1 MMNTMNK
8 INYEKVIGWLLSS
21 VTLIFFFYCTV
32 YMYGLFHSQCINKEF
47 LTWDPELRYIITLK
61 MMNFLREGK
70 IFHFIGVFFDSPHW
84 PSLRNVIESII
95 FLFIDHS
102 SDKVILFTYLFFI
115 FIPVSIFILLFS
127 LYKIDLTFGILFCF
141 FILTLLQSD
150 PLWLYSLTGML
161 ELQGAFLFPFVSYIT
176 WKVFHDPNFLQH
188 RKNGWITF
196 LVTFLLYQTKYPYG
210 YMLVLFLVI
219 FHTFIFPKE
228 TWNFGW
234 SYLITYKTPKKKIF
248 SILSLI
254 IFFYFIAFKGNLTGK
269 LPGYLIYSSLLFF
282 LIDFF
287 IFFFRTANKEE
298 NLRLYFLIQW
308 ILFPIILWIMI
319 QPDRFGSYSGQIT
332 HVETQGFNPG
342 QEIDKN
348 LDYLLVFFTEFIMN
362 GFKEFH
368 LSYLILIGNIF
379 LMMFGLFNVYKGKEI
394 SLSFYFSTI
403 SLLTFLELS
412 LFTSN
417 RLARHTYH
425 LYPTMILS
433 IVLFVIPLS
442 LEHKRKAILL
452 SIFLLGMVTFPFL
465 RNPLLSLQKTEIC
478 YTGHDPNDYMT
489 PKWIES
495 IGLSRLEKNT
505 ILYNMV
511 NPLHVNKAD
520 TEYLLYKI
528 AYDRRLK
535 VLFDPKRA
543 SQLKNEY
550 DEIWITGNSCSPS
563 DKFREQSEI
572 LQSWGFQTEKIEVLS
587 NDFGCIQIISK

>member
-21 VTLIFFFYCTV
+21 LTLIFFFYCTV
-32 YMYGLFHSQCINKEF
+32 YMYGLFYSQCINKEF

-70 IFHFIGVFFDSPHW
+70 IFHFVGVFFDSPHW
-84 PSLRNVIESII
+84 PSLRNVIESIF
-95 FLFIDHS
+95 FLFTNHS
-102 SDKVILFTYLFFI
+102 SDKVILFTYLFFVFMPI
-115 FIPVSIFILLFS
+115 SFFVLLLSI
-127 LYKIDLTFGILFCF
+127 YKMNLTFGILFCF
-141 FILTLLQSD
+141 FVLTLLQSD

-161 ELQGAFLFPFVSYIT
+161 ELQGAFLFPFVSFLT
-176 WKVFHDPNFLQH
+176 WKVFHDPIFTQH

-196 LVTFLLYQTKYPYG
+196 LITFMLYQTKYPYG
-210 YMLVLFLVI
+210 YMLVLFLVV
-219 FHTFIFPKE
+219 FHTLIFPKD

-234 SYLITYKTPKKKIF
+234 SYLITYRSPKKKIF
-248 SILSLI
+248 SIISLI
-254 IFFYFIAFKGNLTGK
+254 ILSLFIAFKGNLSGK
-269 LPGYLIYSSLLFF
+269 LPGYLLYSSILFF

-287 IFFFRTANKEE
+287 LFFFRTADNEK
-298 NLRLYFLIQW
+298 NVRIYFLIQW

-368 LSYLILIGNIF
+368 LSYLILVGNIF
-379 LMMFGLFNVYKGKEI
+379 LVMFGIFNIYKRKEI
-394 SLSFYFSTI
+394 SLSFYFSSI

-412 LFTSN
+412 LLTSN

-433 IVLFVIPLS
+433 IVLFLVSMSI
-442 LEHKRKAILL
+442 EHKQKALLL
-452 SIFLLGMVTFPFL
+452 SIFLLGIVSFPFIK
-465 RNPLLSLQKTEIC
+465 NPLLSLQKTEIC
-478 YTGHDPNDYMT
+478 YTGYDQNDYIT

-495 IGLSRLEKNT
+495 IGQSRLQKNT
-505 ILYNMV
+505 IVYNMV

-528 AYDRRLK
+528 SYDRKLK
-535 VLFDPKRA
+535 ALFDPKRA

-550 DEIWITGNSCSPS
+550 EEIWITGNSCSSS
-563 DKFREQSEI
+563 DKFLEQSET
-572 LQSWGFQTEKIEVLS
+572 LKSWGFQTEKIEVIS
-587 NDFGCIQIISK
+587 NDFGCVQIISK